1 MPSYCKPTYTY
12 DSMNV
17 AEVTINANVKWTSTK
32 DHSKW
37 GISYDIPNWV
47 CIADINRMDSQ
58 TGRGGGAFCFQNS
71 SLYYSILGFISAA
84 QYC

>member
-1 MPSYCKPTYTY
+1 MPSFCVPQYNY

-17 AEVTINANVKWTSTK
+17 DEITFNSDVLWPETK

-47 CIADINRMDSQ
+47 CIGDINRMYSQ
-58 TGRGGGAFCFQNS
+58 NTRGGGTYCFQNQD
-71 SLYYSILGFISAA
+71 LYLSILGSISDAE
-84 QYC
+84 YC